1 MRGGG
6 HDDAHTL
13 RWPFVPKWIHRLTLA
28 QRVRLMFGVGAA
40 VVIIVGLAA
49 SVIIRLTTDAL
60 SQAVVVVRADQQTVG
75 AMKDALSTENAG
87 VQGYLITG
95 DATYLQKFTSG
106 HDSFAAAAAQ
116 LAAGQSSGA
125 DRDAAASVSGLEN
138 QFRTL
143 AQQEID
149 LSREGFPS
157 TAAFHWQTEGQQ
169 AEEALRIRLDD
180 IVAAKQQQL
189 QRLLNGANRHELSTR
204 FIFAPIVGLT
214 AAIGI
219 LFAFLASR
227 SITVRIERLDEAL
240 ERIERGDFNVQLAEH
255 GHDELGRLAHS
266 IRNMA
271 RALETETRERDQLLA
286 ERVRANERI
295 SALYDVAR
303 TVNQSL
309 DPDEVLRLALA
320 RLQAHTQM
328 RACIALLRDEDTGR
342 FNVVLVDGL
351 NEETA
356 AEISGLLQEEE
367 AQEFVASVLQRDGL
381 TRIDLEALPIE
392 TQPFRIAVA
401 IPLRAKGNDLGVLIL
416 ATPEASSVTEDE
428 EQLIEGLSKQVGTA
442 LEHARLYSQSRRL
455 AVTEERNR
463 LARDLHDSVTQSLF
477 SMSMMAQALPSL
489 IERNAGRAAERAVR
503 LSELARGA
511 LAEMRMLIL
520 ELRPAALR
528 EMGLVDALERYV
540 PGFSSREDMDA
551 SFCVE
556 GLQRRLP
563 HDQEDALFRVV
574 QEALSNVARH
584 AQAGRVT
591 VVLQF
596 EPQTA
601 SLIVTDDGVGLPE
614 PLPSGGFGMISMRER
629 VERLGGTLAIE
640 PADEHGCRLIARV
653 PVPTATTSIS
663 V

>member
-6 HDDAHTL
+6 HHDGHTV
-13 RWPFVPKWIHRLTLA
+13 RWPFVPTWIHRLTLA
-28 QRVRLMFGVGAA
+28 QRVRWMFGVGAA

-49 SVIIRLTTDAL
+49 SIIIRLTTDAL

-87 VQGYLITG
+87 VQGFLITG
-95 DATYLQKFTSG
+95 DATYLQKFDSG
-106 HDSFAAAAAQ
+106 HANFTAAAAQ
-116 LAAGQSSGA
+116 LAGGQSSAA
-125 DRDAAASVSGLEN
+125 DRDAAAAVSGLEN
-138 QFRTL
+138 AFRQI

-149 LSREGFPS
+149 LSRAGFPS
-157 TAAFHWQTEGQQ
+157 AAAFHWQTEGQQ
-169 AEEALRIRLDD
+169 SEAALRSRLDD
-180 IVAAKQQQL
+180 VVAAKQQQL
-189 QRLLNGANRHELSTR
+189 QSLLNGANRHELSTR
-204 FIFAPIVGLT
+204 FIFAPIVGFT
-214 AAIGI
+214 AAAGI

-227 SITVRIERLDEAL
+227 SVSVRIERLDEAI
-240 ERIERGDFNVQLAEH
+240 ERIEGGDYNVQIAEH
-255 GHDELGRLAHS
+255 RHDELGRLARS
-266 IRNMA
+266 IQNMA

-295 SALYDVAR
+295 TALYDVAR

-328 RACIALLRDEDTGR
+328 RACVALLRDEETGR
-342 FNVVLVDGL
+342 FKIVLMEGL
-351 NEETA
+351 GEETA
-356 AEISGLLQEEE
+356 AELSGLMEEE
-367 AQEFVASVLQRDGL
+367 GAQEFAAGVLRRDGL
-381 TRIDLEALPIE
+381 TPIDLDALPIE
-392 TQPFRIAVA
+392 TQPFRLAVA
-401 IPLRAKGNDLGVLIL
+401 VPLRAKGTDLGVLIL
-416 ATPEASSVTEDE
+416 ATPNASTVSEDE
-428 EQLIEGLSKQVGTA
+428 EQLIEGLAKQVGTA
-442 LEHARLYSQSRRL
+442 LEHARLYSQSRQL

-489 IERNAGRAAERAVR
+489 IERNAGRAAERATR
-503 LSELARGA
+503 LSDLARGA

-540 PGFSSREDMDA
+540 PGFSSREDMEA
-551 SFCVE
+551 TFCVE

-584 AQAGRVT
+584 AQASRVS

-601 SLIVTDDGVGLPE
+601 SLAVTDDGVGLPE

-629 VERLGGTLAIE
+629 LERLGGTLTIE
-640 PADEHGCRLIARV
+640 PADDHGCRLFATV

>member
-1 MRGGG
+1 MRPGDG
-6 HDDAHTL
+6 DAHTL
-13 RWPFVPKWIHRLTLA
+13 RWPFVPKWLHRLTLA

-49 SVIIRLTTDAL
+49 SIIIRVTTDAL
-60 SQAVVVVRADQQTVG
+60 SQAVAVVRADQQTVG

-95 DATYLQKFTSG
+95 DATYLDKFNSG
-106 HDSFAAAAAQ
+106 HNSFATAAAQ
-116 LAAGQSSGA
+116 LGAGQQSGS
-125 DRDAAASVSGLEN
+125 DRNAASTASGLEDE
-138 QFRTL
+138 FRRL

-149 LSREGFPS
+149 LSRAGFPAA
-157 TAAFHWQTEGQQ
+157 AAFHWQTEGQQ
-169 AEEALRIRLDD
+169 AEEALRTQLDS
-180 IVAAKQQQL
+180 IVAAKQQEL
-189 QRLLNGANRHELSTR
+189 QNLLDGANRHELATR

-227 SITVRIERLDEAL
+227 SITVRIERLDEAI

-255 GHDELGRLAHS
+255 SHDELGRLARS

-286 ERVRANERI
+286 ERVHANERI

-309 DPDEVLRLALA
+309 DPDEVLHLAFA

-328 RACIALLRDEDTGR
+328 RACIALLRDEETGR
-342 FNVVLVDGL
+342 FKIVLADGL
-351 NEETA
+351 SEETA
-356 AEISGLLQEEE
+356 AEVSGLLQEEG
-367 AQEFVASVLQRDGL
+367 AQEFIASVFQRDGL

-401 IPLRAKGNDLGVLIL
+401 LPLRAKGNDLGVLIL
-416 ATPEASSVTEDE
+416 ATPEALSVTEDE
-428 EQLIEGLSKQVGTA
+428 EQLIEGLAKQVGTA

-489 IERNAGRAAERAVR
+489 IERNPDRAVERATR

-540 PGFSSREDMDA
+540 PGFGSREDIEA
-551 SFCVE
+551 TFCVE

-563 HDQEDALFRVV
+563 YEQEDALFRVA

-584 AQAGRVT
+584 AQAGTVS

-596 EPQTA
+596 EPETA
-601 SLIVTDDGVGLPE
+601 SLIVCDDGVGMPE
-614 PLPSGGFGMISMRER
+614 RVPSGGFGMISMRER
-629 VERLGGTLAIE
+629 LERLGGTLTVE
-640 PADEHGCRLIARV
+640 PADEHGCRLIARL
-653 PVPTATTSIS
+653 PVPAATTSIS

>member
-1 MRGGG
+1 MRGG
-6 HDDAHTL
+6 HDDGHTV
-13 RWPFVPKWIHRLTLA
+13 RWPFVPKWAHRLTLA

-40 VVIIVGLAA
+40 VVIIVGLIA
-49 SVIIRLTTDAL
+49 SIVIRVTTDAL
-60 SQAVVVVRADQQTVG
+60 SQAVAVVRADQQTVG

-87 VQGYLITG
+87 VQGFLITG
-95 DATYLQKFTSG
+95 DASYLDKFSG
-106 HDSFAAAAAQ
+106 GHNSFVAAVAQ
-116 LAAGQSSGA
+116 LSGEGA
-125 DRDAAASVSGLEN
+125 SNGDRDASARVTSLESE
-138 QFRTL
+138 FRRV

-149 LSREGFPS
+149 LSRNGFPG
-157 TAAFHWQTEGQQ
+157 AAALHWQTDGQQ
-169 AEEALRIRLDD
+169 AEQALRSQLDA

-189 QRLLNGANRHELSTR
+189 QDLLNGAHQHELVTR

-227 SITVRIERLDEAL
+227 SITVRIERLDEAI
-240 ERIERGDFNVQLAEH
+240 ERIERGDFNVRLVEH
-255 GHDELGRLAHS
+255 RHDELGRLAVS
-266 IRNMA
+266 IQNMA
-271 RALETETRERDQLLA
+271 RALEVETRERDQLLA

-309 DPDEVLRLALA
+309 DSDEVLRLALA
-320 RLQAHTQM
+320 RLEAHTQM
-328 RACIALLRDEDTGR
+328 RACVALLRDEDTGR
-342 FNVVLVDGL
+342 FKIVLTDGL
-351 NEETA
+351 GEETV
-356 AEISGLLQEEE
+356 AELSGLMEEE
-367 AQEFVASVLQRDGL
+367 MAQHFATEVLQRDAL
-381 TRIDLEALPIE
+381 TPIDLHELPIE
-392 TQPFRIAVA
+392 TQPFQLAVA
-401 IPLRAKGNDLGVLIL
+401 VPLRAKGNDLGVLIL
-416 ATPEASSVTEDE
+416 ATPEVSAVSDDE
-428 EQLIEGLSKQVGTA
+428 QQLIEALAKQVGTA

-455 AVTEERNR
+455 AVAEERQR

-489 IERNAGRAAERAVR
+489 IERNAGRAVERATR
-503 LSELARGA
+503 LSDLARGA

-540 PGFSSREDMDA
+540 PGFSSREDLDA
-551 SFCVE
+551 TFCVE

-563 HDQEDALFRVV
+563 QEQEDALFRVL

-584 AQAGRVT
+584 SQAGHVS

-614 PLPSGGFGMISMRER
+614 QLPSGGFGMISMRER
-629 VERLGGTLAIE
+629 VERLGGSLLVE
-640 PADEHGCRLIARV
+640 PADGHGCRLIAEV
-653 PVPTATTSIS
+653 PVPPATTSIS
-663 V
+663 A